1 MTDIA
6 TERLKLRRF
15 KADDAAA
22 LGAMLADPE
31 TMKFFPYVAET
42 PAEGRHLALKHI
54 TYFER
59 HWQERGYGVWAV
71 TEADGRLIGRC
82 GIRHWESIDDI
93 EVLYLIERS
102 RWGRGYATEVARA
115 ALDFGFNQVGL
126 ERIAAVTHQDNSA
139 SQRVLGKLGLRYIR
153 ELEVEGLPALWFS
166 VERKDFV
173 AE

>member
-59 HWQERGYGVWAV
+59 HWQQRGYGVWAV
-71 TEADGRLIGRC
+71 TEADGRLVGRC
-82 GIRHWESIDDI
+82 GIRNWESIDDI

-115 ALDFGFNQVGL
+115 ALEFGFNEIGLDSIVG
-126 ERIAAVTHQDNSA
+126 VTHQDNSA
-139 SQRVLGKLGLRYIR
+139 SRHVLGKLGMRLVR
-153 ELEVEGLPALWFS
+153 EFEVEGLPALWFS
-166 VERKDFV
+166 IDREEFNG
-173 AE
+173 